1 MSLFANVLLTH
12 ILKAANLRRLTIHG
26 SRGGTVGS
34 VRYILR
40 LPSGT
45 EYVYCGRP
53 YFLVCQRFSLEE
65 RALGSQ
71 LSAEET
77 VRGVGEIQSPQ
88 GTSTEVKN
96 RALAQAG
103 IYTLGYFCDAET
115 DHSCVVQRHDC
126 PRCSGH
132 YR

>member
-1 MSLFANVLLTH
+1 MPGFYTDVLGVLVTIQPPLNDDTGSLFANVLLTH
-12 ILKAANLRRLTIHG
+12 ILKAANLS

-34 VRYILR
+34 VRYILC

-53 YFLVCQRFSLEE
+53 DFLVCQRFSLEE
-65 RALGSQ
+65 RALGTQ

-77 VRGVGEIQSPQ
+77 VQGVGEIQSPQ

-96 RALAQAG
+96 RAL
-103 IYTLGYFCDAET
+103 
-115 DHSCVVQRHDC
+115 
-126 PRCSGH
+126 P
-132 YR
+132 